1 LLKKLYEKKKRFI
14 YITSKIEKTTLVFAK
29 WAEKRNGQ
37 LVGTKSVPLTETLR
51 SWRQRPR

>member
-51 SWRQRPR
+51 S